1 MAKYLIHSYKDRQWY
16 VDKYLIPSMVKQ
28 GIDRG
33 DIDIFEDDGSLGC
46 LEAFMQ
52 SCLMLEPEGGTWHLQ
67 DDVIISSQFKR
78 WTEEY
83 AQNRVVCGF
92 CSRYSKKCPPGLV
105 YPDLMWYS
113 FPCIYIPNV
122 LAREF
127 ATWFYRETIYNP
139 HYESWISKKKFEDS
153 IFMDYLQQYC
163 PGKQI
168 LNLAPNIVNHID
180 YLLGGS
186 IVNSNRVESIVHSI
200 YWEEPELLSYWQTTI
215 QKEEPDG
222 KDI

>member
-1 MAKYLIHSYKDRQWY
+1 MARYLIHCYKDRRWY
-16 VDKYLIPSMVKQ
+16 VDKYLIPSMLKQ
-28 GIDRG
+28 
-33 DIDIFEDDGSLGC
+33 DIDESDIEVFEDDGTLGC

-52 SCLMLEPEGGTWHLQ
+52 SCLDLKGKGTWHLQ

-83 AQNRVVCGF
+83 EGDRVVCGF
-92 CSRYSKKCPPGLV
+92 CSRYCDKNPAGLV
-105 YPDLMWYS
+105 YPKLMWYS
-113 FPCIYIPNV
+113 FPCIYIPDT

-139 HYESWISKKKFEDS
+139 EYKQWVAKRKYEDS
-153 IFMDYLQQYC
+153 IFQIYLQDYY
-163 PGKQI
+163 GANEV

-186 IVNSNRVESIVHSI
+186 LVNKNRCDGVVHAT
-200 YWEEPELLSYWQTTI
+200 YWEEPELLKYWEDVI
-215 QKEEPDG
+215 CR
-222 KDI
+222 